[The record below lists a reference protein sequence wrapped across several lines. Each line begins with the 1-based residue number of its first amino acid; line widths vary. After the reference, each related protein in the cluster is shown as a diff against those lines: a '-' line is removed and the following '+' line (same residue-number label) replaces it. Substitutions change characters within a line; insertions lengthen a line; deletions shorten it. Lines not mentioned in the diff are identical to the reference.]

1 MIEHKNDWINQNWVF
16 IILVIG
22 SVILSM
28 AIGFLAG
35 RSFFLSKKDLS
46 LVVEARDL
54 LIENSIYEIP
64 ETPALE
70 YGMIRGMLNTLNDPY
85 TYFIEPDVAEVQSD
99 DLTGSYGGIGIR
111 LERDMNSDW
120 RIYPLPDSPAI
131 SAGLQD
137 GDLLIRVNDLIV
149 TPDVDQVSIIA
160 QLRGPLEDEV
170 DIVIMRGIQTLSFI
184 IQRQTLTLPSVTY
197 NLVPDAP
204 QIGLVQINRIAAS
217 TTSEIEEAI
226 NALTQKG
233 AQAFILDLRNNSG
246 GLVETGIEI
255 SRLFLRNGE
264 IIHQQ
269 FKGEGEKIFQ
279 VNETGLFSGSPLVI
293 FVNENTASTAEI
305 IAGALSNN
313 DRAVLIGKPT
323 YGKTT
328 IQLVFTLQDGSSIHI
343 TSGRWWIPGIEYP
356 LNPDIF
362 IDEDPSGTIYF
373 KKAIE
378 ILQSEISD

>member
-1 MIEHKNDWINQNWVF
+1 MNDHRNAWLDQNWVF
-16 IILVIG
+16 VILVVG

-35 RSFFLSKKDLS
+35 RFFFPGKDNLG
-46 LVVEARDL
+46 LVLEARSL
-54 LIENSIYEIP
+54 IIENSIFEIP
-64 ETPALE
+64 ESSTLE
-70 YGMIRGMLNTLNDPY
+70 YGMIRGMLNSLNDPY
-85 TYFIEPDVAEVQSD
+85 TYFNEPDVAEVQSN
-99 DLTGSYGGIGIR
+99 DLTGSYGGIGVR

-120 RIYPLPDSPAI
+120 RIYPLPDSPAL

-149 TPDVDQVSIIA
+149 TPDVDQVTIIA
-160 QLRGPLEDEV
+160 QLRGPLEDDV
-170 DIVIMRGIQTLSFI
+170 DIEVLRGAQTLSFV
-184 IQRQTLTLPSVTY
+184 IQRQTLSLPSVTF

-217 TTSEIEEAI
+217 TTSEIEEALK
-226 NALTQKG
+226 ALSQKG
-233 AQAFILDLRNNSG
+233 AQAFILDLRDNSG

-255 SRLFLRNGE
+255 SRLFLERGE

-269 FKGEGEKIFQ
+269 FKGEELKIFS
-279 VNETGLFSGSPLVI
+279 VKEPGLYSASPLVI

-305 IAGALSNN
+305 IAGALSSNQ
-313 DRAVLIGKPT
+313 RAVLIGKPT

-328 IQLVFTLQDGSSIHI
+328 IQLVFTLQDGSSIHV

-356 LNPDIF
+356 LIPDVAIT
-362 IDEDPSGTIYF
+362 DDPMGTAF
-373 KKAIE
+373 FEKAID
-378 ILQSEISD
+378 ILSPTIND